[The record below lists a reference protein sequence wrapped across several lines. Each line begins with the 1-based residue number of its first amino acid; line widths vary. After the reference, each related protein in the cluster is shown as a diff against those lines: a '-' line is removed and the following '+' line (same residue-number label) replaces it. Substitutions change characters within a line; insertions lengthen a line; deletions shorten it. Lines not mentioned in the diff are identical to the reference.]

1 MFLGFTNYSN
11 VNWPVRVMDGLRSQ
25 SERAKLAATMLH
37 DNMDAIRNEVRNE
50 VANREQGLGRDDI
63 VYLRANQE
71 NNRDSFAQSDI
82 TLSLFLGNTRRK
94 FNYSSGD
101 NFTQDLYSG
110 RYGDYNYNRLSSN
123 RGLHQVLEQE
133 SKNDYKSLTQ
143 IIPDYDKIRQDIPY
157 PALLNNN
164 GNVKTIYKYDNPL
177 RNLEER
183 ELHDGVIG
191 QNVNP
196 SDISDQLMADFVEQ
210 IDENSPLKQRDFK
223 EQYNYIKYFE
233 KHKNEVFDNPV
244 SLATQAYLELK
255 EDTLEGQRRI
265 IDISDSGERIEVQKQ
280 GDVFNIDFYNED
292 NKLSMQGEFTI
303 LKDAQGAPLKEDEE
317 GKILYKN
324 DANYNNLQNKLC
336 FDMQLTTYHQ
346 DTGTRSCD
354 FERTINLNDRKH
366 RHNMSLSSYDRNGEM
381 VRNEEISSLY
391 YLKTRFPK
399 VFYNT
404 YKSDLKVL
412 NEELTSKRLH
422 PDDIQFNL
430 E

>member
-1 MFLGFTNYSN
+1 MRSTLKYDIMF
-11 VNWPVRVMDGLRSQ
+11 P
-25 SERAKLAATMLH
+25 
-37 DNMDAIRNEVRNE
+37 
-50 VANREQGLGRDDI
+50 
-63 VYLRANQE
+63 
-71 NNRDSFAQSDI
+71 
-82 TLSLFLGNTRRK
+82 
-94 FNYSSGD
+94 SSGGLISMK
-101 NFTQDLYSG
+101 TKIIYISG
-110 RYGDYNYNRLSSN
+110 
-123 RGLHQVLEQE
+123 
-133 SKNDYKSLTQ
+133 
-143 IIPDYDKIRQDIPY
+143 
-157 PALLNNN
+157 
-164 GNVKTIYKYDNPL
+164 
-177 RNLEER
+177 
-183 ELHDGVIG
+183 
-191 QNVNP
+191 
-196 SDISDQLMADFVEQ
+196 
-210 IDENSPLKQRDFK
+210 
-223 EQYNYIKYFE
+223 
-233 KHKNEVFDNPV
+233 NEVFNMADIRAAFEEVRSTLGLGSDTVMFGVPVDNDDALSHDNADNIETSVEENTVDLNVDSNTEDVDFTEVADEEIKPEQEPEIIAPV
-244 SLATQAYLELK
+244 VPEEAEIKEKVVKKTTTKKSKSRDKEKTEPEMSAAAETEPVKNDEKIIPILSILAAKNEPET
-255 EDTLEGQRRI
+255 DTEE
-265 IDISDSGERIEVQKQ
+265 SAV
-280 GDVFNIDFYNED
+280 
-292 NKLSMQGEFTI
+292 
-303 LKDAQGAPLKEDEE
+303 PLKEDEE

>member
-196 SDISDQLMADFVEQ
+196 SDISDQLMADFVES
-210 IDENSPLKQRDFK
+210 IDENSSLKQQEFK
-223 EQYNYIKYFE
+223 TQYNKIKYFE